1 MNGNTP
7 SSLSLLS
14 THALKHAYVD
24 FLTLELYQILL
35 IALCVKRR
43 AQQNVKILKKTTWF
57 N

>member
-24 FLTLELYQILL
+24 FLTLDLYQILL
-35 IALCVKRR
+35 IALCVERR
-43 AQQNVKILKKTTWF
+43 AQQNVNILKK
-57 N
+57 NLI